1 MDYNFQKYNG
11 KRSIDAK
18 KHKLFHLV
26 IEIMGVFV
34 VLVVILNFM
43 IGISTVNGNS
53 MYPGL
58 REGQIV
64 FYLRLGTH
72 YERGDV
78 VWVKMPS
85 GDRYVK
91 RIVALEGDEVSVKG
105 GKLYVNGEL
114 EAEDY
119 VNGET
124 KEMDGIVEYPYKVE
138 PGKVF
143 VIGDNREHSVDSR
156 VFGAVV
162 KSQIKGK
169 LLL

>member
-1 MDYNFQKYNG
+1 MDYNWEKYDT
-11 KRSIDAK
+11 KRRVNAK
-18 KHKLFHLV
+18 KYRMFHLGLEITGV
-26 IEIMGVFV
+26 ILVIM
-34 VLVVILNFM
+34 VILNFI
-43 IGISTVNGNS
+43 IGISTVNGDS

-58 REGQIV
+58 RDGQIV
-64 FYLRLGTH
+64 FYMRLGSH
-72 YERGDV
+72 YDRGDV

-85 GDRYVK
+85 GERYVK

-105 GKLYVNGEL
+105 GRLYINGEL
-114 EAEDY
+114 ESGDY

-124 KEMDGIVEYPYKVE
+124 LEMDGIVEYPYKIE